1 MNIKIIILL
10 LIILALINNSE
21 AFGNY
26 RTSCKSNYL
35 PKLLEKVIIERGMKL
50 NKKDWEYFLPC
61 GYNSCEN
68 QVRGLFGS
76 KEKKIFMIDGCD
88 TIASKNAIFRTL
100 KKKYGTRASLIMPET
115 FNLRSRYGVKK
126 FIEHFRNKKK
136 LNPHGN
142 PKFILKNHKQRQ
154 EGLKMGNSLKLVEK
168 AIKTKKYNLVQDYLN
183 NPFLLNKRKVN
194 LRYYL
199 VIICRKGKVEG
210 YIYRDG
216 FVYYTP
222 EFFDYNSIDP
232 KKNITTGYI
241 DRQVY
246 VENPLTT
253 QDFRDY
259 IGKRKARYF
268 DNIVRKKF
276 YLMVNALKNNICRIN
291 KYPNSTLFQLFGA
304 DIAPSDK
311 LDAHFME
318 INKGPDIGGKDERD
332 SKLKYNMLKGI
343 FELVDTKKCDGKT
356 LSKICNKVNFERIY

>member
-1 MNIKIIILL
+1 MNLKIILIILL
-10 LIILALINNSE
+10 ILSVINVSE
-21 AFGNY
+21 NFTNY

-35 PKLLEKVIIERGMKL
+35 PKLLKKVLIERGMKL
-50 NKKDWEYFLPC
+50 NLTDWEYYLPC
-61 GYNSCEN
+61 GYNSCEK
-68 QVRGLFGS
+68 QVRKLVGS
-76 KEKKIFMIDGCD
+76 KNKKIFMIDGCD
-88 TIASKNAIFRTL
+88 TIASKNAIFKTL
-100 KKKYGTRASLIMPET
+100 KKKYGNRASMIMPET
-115 FNLRSRYGVKK
+115 FNLRIYSDVKR
-126 FIEHFRNKKK
+126 FVEHFKNKKK
-136 LNPHGN
+136 LINK
-142 PKFILKNHKQRQ
+142 PKFILKNHRQRQ
-154 EGLKMGNSLKLVEK
+154 LGLKMINS
-168 AIKTKKYNLVQDYLN
+168 IKTVEYEMKKKKYYLIQDYLN
-183 NPFLLNKRKVN
+183 NPFLINKRKIN

-199 VIICRKGKVEG
+199 AIICRKGKVEG

-253 QDFRDY
+253 QDFRNY
-259 IGKRKARYF
+259 LGSRKSKYF
-268 DNIVRKKF
+268 DKIVKKKF
-276 YLMVNALKNNICRIN
+276 YLMVNALKDNICRIK
-291 KYPNSTLFQLFGA
+291 KYPDSTLFQLFGA

-343 FELVDTKKCDGKT
+343 FELVDAKNCNRNT
-356 LSKICNKVNFERIY
+356 LNKICIKTNFERVF